1 MSIPSLHGSL
11 TPRPRDRDVR
21 AGTASLATAGAV
33 LLAVIAAALVPG
45 SPIYALVSAAGVA
58 LGATTVVTQLRHR
71 HAPRIYQWLS
81 ALGGVVILGIG
92 MIVGIAR
99 LGSSP
104 ILATAGMTAS
114 FYLMPAAALACYVG
128 GLGQLPLKW
137 AGPTLLATGG
147 AGTVAWLSLGAD
159 TTFTTILIVVAA
171 VMSIAGCIFPLVR
184 AVRKPP
190 TTLPGWIIPVPAIM
204 MILLM
209 VYTMGQAVLP
219 AQVPWPWLSPVIV
232 AWTYLV
238 SGVLATLAGLLTS
251 SRS

>member
-1 MSIPSLHGSL
+1 
-11 TPRPRDRDVR
+11 
-21 AGTASLATAGAV
+21 
-33 LLAVIAAALVPG
+33 
-45 SPIYALVSAAGVA
+45 
-58 LGATTVVTQLRHR
+58 
-71 HAPRIYQWLS
+71 
-81 ALGGVVILGIG
+81 
-92 MIVGIAR
+92 
-99 LGSSP
+99 
-104 ILATAGMTAS
+104 
-114 FYLMPAAALACYVG
+114 
-128 GLGQLPLKW
+128 
-137 AGPTLLATGG
+137 
-147 AGTVAWLSLGAD
+147 
-159 TTFTTILIVVAA
+159 
-171 VMSIAGCIFPLVR
+171 MSIAGCIFPLVR

>member
-1 MSIPSLHGSL
+1 MSTPSLHGAL
-11 TPRPRDRDVR
+11 TPRPRDRDIR

-58 LGATTVVTQLRHR
+58 LGAATVITQLRHR
-71 HAPRIYQWLS
+71 HSPRFYQWLS
-81 ALGGVVILGIG
+81 ALGGLVILGVG

-99 LGSSP
+99 IGSSP
-104 ILATAGMTAS
+104 ILTTAGMTAS
-114 FYLMPAAALACYVG
+114 FYLMPVAALACYIG

-147 AGTVAWLSLGAD
+147 AGVVVWLSLGDD
-159 TTFTTILIVVAA
+159 TGITTILIVAAA
-171 VMSIAGCIFPLVR
+171 VMCIAGCVFPLVR
-184 AVRKPP
+184 VVRKPP
-190 TTLPGWIIPVPAIM
+190 RTIPGWIIPVPAIM

-209 VYTMGQAVLP
+209 VYTIGQATLP
-219 AQVPWPWLSPVIV
+219 AGFPWPWVSPVVV
-232 AWTYLV
+232 AWTYMV
-238 SGVLATLAGLLTS
+238 SGVLATFAGLLTS

>member
-1 MSIPSLHGSL
+1 MSTPSLHGSL
-11 TPRPRDRDVR
+11 TPLPRDRDIR

-45 SPIYALVSAAGVA
+45 SPIYALVSATGVA
-58 LGATTVVTQLRHR
+58 LGAATVITQLRHR

-81 ALGGVVILGIG
+81 ALGGLVILGVG

-99 LGSSP
+99 IGSSP
-104 ILATAGMTAS
+104 ILTTAGMTAS

-147 AGTVAWLSLGAD
+147 AGVAAWLSLGSD
-159 TTFTTILIVVAA
+159 TTATAILIAVAA
-171 VMSIAGCIFPLVR
+171 VMSIAGCIFPVVR

-190 TTLPGWIIPVPAIM
+190 TTIPGWIIPVPAIM

-209 VYTMGQAVLP
+209 IYTIGQAVLP
-219 AQVPWPWLSPVIV
+219 AQFPWPWVSSVIV
-232 AWTYLV
+232 AWTYMV

>member
-1 MSIPSLHGSL
+1 M
-11 TPRPRDRDVR
+11 
-21 AGTASLATAGAV
+21 
-33 LLAVIAAALVPG
+33 AVIAAALVPG

-58 LGATTVVTQLRHR
+58 LGATTVITQLWHR